1 MKALGKKYGQDAVIT
16 QTKGGGGATLK
27 RTRKGGLPKRNIP
40 IGKMRPGRTGEMDT
54 RIKGKNLPMNKKSY
68 DDSNWREEYKS
79 YTSNKRYIE
88 LLENGPK
95 SLSQSW
101 LLGALYNEWKKIKG
115 YNQLDPKENEG
126 QLQSSLKEFLNHQ
139 KDQGI

>member
-1 MKALGKKYGQDAVIT
+1 MTKK
-16 QTKGGGGATLK
+16 L
-27 RTRKGGLPKRNIP
+27 
-40 IGKMRPGRTGEMDT
+40 
-54 RIKGKNLPMNKKSY
+54 Y

-79 YTSNKRYIE
+79 YTSNKRHLE

-101 LLGALYNEWKKIKG
+101 VMQAMYGQWKKMKG
-115 YNQLDPKENEG
+115 YDKFDPKENEG
-126 QLQSSLKEFLNHQ
+126 QLQSSMKEFFQRQ

>member
-1 MKALGKKYGQDAVIT
+1 MKDK
-16 QTKGGGGATLK
+16 
-27 RTRKGGLPKRNIP
+27 P
-40 IGKMRPGRTGEMDT
+40 
-54 RIKGKNLPMNKKSY
+54 Y

-79 YTSNKRYIE
+79 YTNNKRYLE

-101 LLGALYNEWKKIKG
+101 LLGALYSEGKQIKG
-115 YNQLDPKENEG
+115 YNKLDPKENEG
-126 QLQSSLKEFLNHQ
+126 QLQSSLEEFFQSQ

>member
-1 MKALGKKYGQDAVIT
+1 
-16 QTKGGGGATLK
+16 
-27 RTRKGGLPKRNIP
+27 
-40 IGKMRPGRTGEMDT
+40 MD
-54 RIKGKNLPMNKKSY
+54 KPY

-79 YTSNKRYIE
+79 YTNNKRYIE

-101 LLGALYNEWKKIKG
+101 LLGALYSEWKKIKG
-115 YNQLDPKENEG
+115 YDNFDPKQNEG
-126 QLQSSLKEFLNHQ
+126 QMQSSLQEFLQDQ

>member
-1 MKALGKKYGQDAVIT
+1 
-16 QTKGGGGATLK
+16 
-27 RTRKGGLPKRNIP
+27 
-40 IGKMRPGRTGEMDT
+40 MD
-54 RIKGKNLPMNKKSY
+54 KPY

-79 YTSNKRYIE
+79 YTSNRRYIE

-101 LLGALYNEWKKIKG
+101 LLGALYSEWKKIKG
-115 YNQLDPKENEG
+115 YDNFDSKQNEG
-126 QLQSSLKEFLNHQ
+126 QMQSSLQEFLQDQ

>member
-1 MKALGKKYGQDAVIT
+1 
-16 QTKGGGGATLK
+16 
-27 RTRKGGLPKRNIP
+27 
-40 IGKMRPGRTGEMDT
+40 MD
-54 RIKGKNLPMNKKSY
+54 KPY

-101 LLGALYNEWKKIKG
+101 LLGALYSEWKKIKG
-115 YNQLDPKENEG
+115 YDNFDSKQNEG
-126 QLQSSLKEFLNHQ
+126 QMQSSLQEFFQSQ